1 MERDVLQVFA
11 STYVAESDI
20 DTDAKLQLIDYIKEA
35 DEFGVM
41 YLLSTGEMLAE
52 DEYLDEEAQSI
63 LAEQYETALEP
74 LLELSKKKK
83 ALAKLEK
90 GKRYVKGAAGSTKKA
105 VTSAAGATGRAAGKV
120 GKELRKVGGA
130 MKPSAMKGQY
140 GALKRAAGGIRKP
153 ELGGGRY
160 AGKRMMR
167 AAKGLGKGAG
177 GYAALAATATAAGYG
192 AYKKFFSAASKAC
205 AGKSGSERS
214 ACVGRFRKQ
223 AKMAQVKELQKGM
236 GGCGSSGDPA
246 KCREKFAG
254 KIAKAK
260 SKM

>member
-52 DEYLDEEAQSI
+52 DEYLDEEAQGI
-63 LAEQYETALEP
+63 LSEQYEAALEP
-74 LLELSKKKK
+74 LLEVSKKKK
-83 ALAKLEK
+83 ALVKIEK
-90 GKRYVKGAAGSTKKA
+90 GKRAIAGAGRAVGRTAAAGAKGVSK
-105 VTSAAGATGRAAGKV
+105 AAGATG
-120 GKELRKVGGA
+120 KELRRVGAA
-130 MKPSAMKGQY
+130 MKPSQIKQQA
-140 GALKRAAGGIRKP
+140 GALKRAAAGRKKP
-153 ELGGGRY
+153 ELSGGRY
-160 AGKRMMR
+160 AGKRMAR
-167 AAKGLGKGAG
+167 AGKALGRAGA
-177 GYAALAATATAAGYG
+177 GYAAVASVATAAGYA
-192 AYKKFFSAASKAC
+192 AYKRYFSAASKAC
-205 AGKSGSERS
+205 SGKSGAERA
-214 ACVGRFRKQ
+214 ACVSRFRKQ

-236 GGCGSSGDPA
+236 AGCGSTGDPG
-246 KCREKFAG
+246 KCKDKFAA